1 MSDQFSYLLQATDYW
16 EVPHLI
22 ATVIMTAFSFLFYN
36 SSGPRHHGMA
46 NPPRAG
52 PLGVL
57 MYGIF
62 WMIITLPAMIV
73 SYRCVL
79 FVKPSM
85 RVKLDDDGFQL
96 GNHTL

>member
-1 MSDQFSYLLQATDYW
+1 MSDQFSHSPQSANDC

-52 PLGVL
+52 PFGVL
-57 MYGIF
+57 VYSIF
-62 WMIITLPAMIV
+62 WVIITLPAMII

-79 FVKPSM
+79 SAKSSM
-85 RVKLDDDGFQL
+85 QEVG
-96 GNHTL
+96 